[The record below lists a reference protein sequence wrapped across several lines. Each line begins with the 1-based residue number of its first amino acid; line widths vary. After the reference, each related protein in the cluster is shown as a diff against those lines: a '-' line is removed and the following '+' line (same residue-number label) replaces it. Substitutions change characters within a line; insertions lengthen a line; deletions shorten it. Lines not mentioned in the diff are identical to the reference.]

1 MQKQAPSI
9 TRILIAVGFTLSCF
23 GLLLFIWVSFG
34 GPTPFK
40 AKQYEFTADFPE
52 AVTLAKQS
60 DVRIGGVSV
69 GKVTT
74 LSLPKKG
81 NATEVTVQMNPEY
94 APIPSDTRAILR
106 QKTLLGETYI
116 ELTGGSPNAPKL
128 ADGGHLAD
136 SRTINSTQID
146 EIFKALDPKTRAAF
160 RIWQQNAA
168 IAAKGRGQDLNDA
181 LGNLGPFTSDASHI
195 LAILHHQ
202 QRSLQGLV
210 RDTGTV
216 FDALS
221 ARDGELAGAIQNSNT
236 TFGALASR
244 DRALADVIHIFP
256 TFNEQ
261 TRLTLNRLAEF
272 AHNTEP
278 LVRDLKPVARDLTPT
293 LIKVRRLSPHLRGL
307 FIHLR
312 PLIRVS
318 QTGLPAL
325 SRTLHELRPVLAAL
339 DPFLANFNPIVR
351 YANAYRTHVPDFFD
365 GPPVSMAGTLLPVPG
380 QPSPRHVFRQFS
392 YLSQES
398 LSFWPQRLST
408 NRGNAYIQPLGLTDF
423 NSASHGIWANFDCNN
438 TGQGP
443 VPPEGQPNGATPE
456 KAACWVAPNFAPEFG
471 GKRAPQV
478 FADP

>member
-9 TRILIAVGFTLSCF
+9 ARILVAGGFALSCF

-69 GKVTT
+69 GKVQS
-74 LSLPKKG
+74 LSLPPRG
-81 NATEVTVQMNPEY
+81 NFTEATVAIDPKF

-116 ELTGGSPNAPKL
+116 ELTGGSAKAAKL
-128 ADGGHLAD
+128 PDGGHLARAQTED
-136 SRTINSTQID
+136 STQID
-146 EIFKALDPKTRAAF
+146 EIFKALDPKTRKAF

-168 IAAKGRGQDLNDA
+168 IAAQGRGLDLNDA
-181 LGNLGPFTSDASHI
+181 LGNLGPFTSDATDI
-195 LAILHHQ
+195 LTILHHQ

-216 FDALS
+216 FEALS
-221 ARDGELAGAIQNSNT
+221 ARDNELAGAIQNSNT
-236 TFGALASR
+236 TFAALASR

-261 TRLTLNRLAEF
+261 SRLTLNRLAEF
-272 AHNTEP
+272 ANNTEP

-293 LIKVRRLSPHLRGL
+293 LQKVRHLSPHLRGL
-307 FIHLR
+307 FIHLK
-312 PLIRVS
+312 PLLRVS
-318 QTGLPAL
+318 NTGLPAL
-325 SRTLHELRPVLAAL
+325 QRTLRELRPVLAAL
-339 DPFLANFNPIVR
+339 DPFLANLNPVVR
-351 YANAYRTHVPDFFD
+351 YTNAYRSNVGDFLD
-365 GPPVSMAGTLLPVPG
+365 GPPASMAGTLTPQAG
-380 QPSPRHVFRQFS
+380 QPSPRHVFRQFG
-392 YLSQES
+392 YLSDES
-398 LSFWPQRLST
+398 LSFYPQRLDT
-408 NRGNAYIQPLGLTDF
+408 NRGNGYVQPLALTDY
-423 NSASHGIWANFDCNN
+423 NAASRGIWGNFDCNN
-438 TGQGP
+438 TGQGEIP
-443 VPPEGQPNGATPE
+443 ASAATPD
-456 KAACWVAPNFAPEFG
+456 KAPCWVAPNFPSEFG
-471 GKRAPQV
+471 GEHAPQV

>member
-9 TRILIAVGFTLSCF
+9 ARILVAGGFALSCF

-69 GKVTT
+69 GKVQS
-74 LSLPKKG
+74 LSLPPRG
-81 NATEVTVQMNPEY
+81 NFTEATVAIDPKF

-116 ELTGGSPNAPKL
+116 ELTGGSAKAAKL
-128 ADGGHLAD
+128 SDGGHLARAQTED
-136 SRTINSTQID
+136 STQID
-146 EIFKALDPKTRAAF
+146 EIFKALDPKTRVAF

-168 IAAKGRGQDLNDA
+168 IAAQGRGLDLNDA
-181 LGNLGPFTSDASHI
+181 LGNLGPFTSDATDI
-195 LAILHHQ
+195 LTILHHQ

-221 ARDGELAGAIQNSNT
+221 ARDNELAGAIQNSNT
-236 TFGALASR
+236 TFAALASR
-244 DRALADVIHIFP
+244 DRALADVIQIFP

-261 TRLTLNRLAEF
+261 SRLTLNRLAEF
-272 AHNTEP
+272 ANNTEP

-293 LIKVRRLSPHLRGL
+293 LEKVRRLSPHLRGL
-307 FIHLR
+307 FIHLK
-312 PLIRVS
+312 PLLRVS
-318 QTGLPAL
+318 GTGLPAL
-325 SRTLHELRPVLAAL
+325 SKTLRELRPVLAAL
-339 DPFLANFNPIVR
+339 DPFLANLNPVIR
-351 YANAYRTHVPDFFD
+351 YTNAYRTNVGDFLD
-365 GPPVSMAGTLLPVPG
+365 GPPASMAGTLTPQAG
-380 QPSPRHVFRQFS
+380 QPSPRHVFRQFGI
-392 YLSQES
+392 LSAET
-398 LSFWPQRLST
+398 LSFYPQRLDT
-408 NRGNAYIQPLGLTDF
+408 NRGNGYLQPLALTDY
-423 NSASHGIWANFDCNN
+423 NAASRGIWPNFDCNN
-438 TGQGP
+438 TGQGEIP
-443 VPPEGQPNGATPE
+443 GSAATPDN
-456 KAACWVAPNFAPEFG
+456 APCWVAPNFPSEFG
-471 GKRAPQV
+471 GQHAPQV